1 MSTGYRIREVRP
13 TDRDPIVQGY
23 LALYHE
29 RESNP
34 TLGIVLA
41 RTPPPVEAEN
51 AWFDALLE
59 SVRVGR
65 KVVRVA
71 EVDGRAVGLCE
82 VTQKGSETN
91 ADEAHVGELGL
102 LVHERHRGQGIGEA
116 LLREVLARCAG
127 RFEIVVLSV
136 FGNNTPAKRLYAKV
150 GFRSCGSLPR
160 GIKRSGFYTD
170 SDRMFLEL
178 VPPDAH
184 SRAAAS

>member
-1 MSTGYRIREVRP
+1 MSPDYRIREVRT
-13 TDRDPIVQGY
+13 TDRESIVQGY
-23 LALYHE
+23 LALYQE
-29 RESNP
+29 RENHP

-41 RTPPPVEAEN
+41 KTPPTVEAEN

-59 SVRVGR
+59 AVRVGK

-71 EVDGRAVGLCE
+71 EVGGRAVGLCE
-82 VTQKGSETN
+82 VTQKGSDTN

-116 LLREVLARCAG
+116 LIREVLARCAG
-127 RFEIVVLSV
+127 RLEIVVLSV
-136 FGNNTPAKRLYAKV
+136 FGNNTRAKRLYAKV

-160 GIKRSGFYTD
+160 GIKRQGFYTD
-170 SDRMFLEL
+170 SDRMYLEL
-178 VPPDAH
+178 VPPGAH